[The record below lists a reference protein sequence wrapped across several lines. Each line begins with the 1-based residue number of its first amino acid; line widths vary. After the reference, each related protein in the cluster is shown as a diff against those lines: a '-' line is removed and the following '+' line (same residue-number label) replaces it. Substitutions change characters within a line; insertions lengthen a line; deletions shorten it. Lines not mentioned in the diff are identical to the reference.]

1 MHKITLTSSG
11 MSHINALNGRF
22 LSQLTFFFCQMR
34 KLLYRVMIIFRL
46 DLLKIAFPARVC

>member
-11 MSHINALNGRF
+11 MSHINALNGRL

-34 KLLYRVMIIFRL
+34 KLLYRVMITFRL